1 MSVEVV
7 VVNDGSTDMTASL
20 LETWKGKFSCYEVVS
35 LPTNRG
41 KGAAIREGLRTAR
54 GGAII
59 FTDAD
64 LPYGVNI
71 FGELYTKCIN
81 QPGIS
86 YLYGSRTNRD
96 SVSEHG
102 YGFLRQFGSSFFSTV
117 VRWLVIAD
125 VRDTQCGIKLLSRS
139 FADLVLACSTVD
151 RFAFDIE
158 LFVIALENKMSI
170 QDFPVVLNHRKES
183 SVRIITDTILM
194 LIDIVKIRLKIW
206 QGVYVRH

>member
-1 MSVEVV
+1 MMRILV
-7 VVNDGSTDMTASL
+7 
-20 LETWKGKFSCYEVVS
+20 
-35 LPTNRG
+35 
-41 KGAAIREGLRTAR
+41 
-54 GGAII
+54 
-59 FTDAD
+59 
-64 LPYGVNI
+64 
-71 FGELYTKCIN
+71 
-81 QPGIS
+81 
-86 YLYGSRTNRD
+86 
-96 SVSEHG
+96 
-102 YGFLRQFGSSFFSTV
+102 V